1 MSDILSSVSNQVFSA
16 YNTVATNSVG
26 LANQA
31 YNFGGTIAGR
41 AVSFVTPALSG
52 IVAKVQ
58 SFVQNLN
65 APTFFQNVWTV
76 AKSNVGISALLLTGS
91 VAALALSR
99 RTDNQV
105 HKYALLTAGVA
116 ALAFSAIAATTPFGS
131 SPAVKVIVK
140 A

>member
-1 MSDILSSVSNQVFSA
+1 MSDILSAVSNQVCSA
-16 YNTVATNSVG
+16 YNTVATNAVSF
-26 LANQA
+26 ANQA
-31 YNFGGTIAGR
+31 YNFGGKIAGR
-41 AVSFVTPALSG
+41 AASFVSPALSSLA
-52 IVAKVQ
+52 AKVE
-58 SFVQNLN
+58 SLN
-65 APTFFQNVWTV
+65 PPTFFQKVWTV
-76 AKSNVGISALLLTGS
+76 AKSNVGISALLLTGA

-131 SPAVKVIVK
+131 SPAVKVTVK